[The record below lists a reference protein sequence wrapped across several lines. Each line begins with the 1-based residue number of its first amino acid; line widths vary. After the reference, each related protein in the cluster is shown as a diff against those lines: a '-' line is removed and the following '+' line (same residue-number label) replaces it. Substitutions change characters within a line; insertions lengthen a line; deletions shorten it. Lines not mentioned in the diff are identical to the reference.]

1 LNIHLENIDLNS
13 YSGPNSFANKFVN
26 YVEGCTFDPNKEAA
40 AHLCFIETHKNH
52 FEKPLF
58 LRLDGIYVN
67 AKQDHQRQNYNIKR
81 TYDLAKG
88 VIFQSEFGKKLIFKT
103 FGEHP
108 NYTIITNGADT
119 RKISETEPLKY
130 TKYENVWACASNWRP
145 HKRLDSNIRYFL
157 EQAGPNDGLIV
168 AGAVPRNQQV
178 QAKNIHY
185 VGTLNQKQLFSL
197 YKRSTFLIHLASL
210 DCCPNVVV
218 DARACGCKI
227 ICTDSGGTREIA
239 GSDAI
244 VIKDLD
250 WNFEP
255 LDLYNPCELD
265 FSNFSD
271 LNGLDSEVD
280 MSYVSKRY
288 INFIKES
295 LK

>member
-1 LNIHLENIDLNS
+1 LNIHLENINLQSN
-13 YSGPNSFANKFVN
+13 SGPNSFANKFVN
-26 YVEGCTFDPNKEAA
+26 YVEECTFDKNKEAE
-40 AHLCFIETHKNH
+40 AHLCFIETHKIQ

-67 AKQDHQRQNYNIKR
+67 VKQDYKRQNQNIER
-81 TYDLAKG
+81 TYKQSQG

-108 NYTIITNGADT
+108 NYTIIHNGADT
-119 RKISETEPLKY
+119 RKISKTEPLKY
-130 TKYENVWACASNWRP
+130 FKYEKVWTCASSWRP

-157 EQAGPNDGLIV
+157 EHSGPNDGLII
-168 AGAVPRNQQV
+168 AGAVPIDQQI
-178 QAKNIHY
+178 QAGNIHY
-185 VGTLNQKQLFSL
+185 VGTLNQRQLFSL
-197 YKRSTFLIHLASL
+197 YKRATFFIHLASM

-218 DARACGCKI
+218 DARACGCRI
-227 ICTDSGGTREIA
+227 ICTDTGGTREIA
-239 GSDAI
+239 GANAV
-244 VIKDLD
+244 VIRDLD
-250 WNFEP
+250 WDFEP

-271 LNGLDSEVD
+271 LKGLDSEMN
-280 MSYVSKRY
+280 MSHVSKRY